1 MHHPSLPKAIR
12 FISIGSLLFAVIFFD
27 QTENGR
33 EIDLESGRTR
43 WFVKYPGLAE
53 KSGPIEE
60 TAFSTFLKNR
70 TEMAPA
76 PPRWRKTTSSG
87 VGRILSQTFHC
98 YGHGGTEMSI
108 RLFMLLIHEAHID
121 DVCRSK
127 LVLELFARLRSDD
140 PAAVNEYCERTL
152 AALHAPERSKEP
164 CERPD
169 LFVPLKSQVRPA
181 AEIGKPHG

>member
-1 MHHPSLPKAIR
+1 MKLLR
-12 FISIGSLLFAVIFFD
+12 FVSIGSLLFAVIFFD
-27 QTENGR
+27 QTETGR
-33 EIDLESGRTR
+33 EIDLESGQTR

-53 KSGPIEE
+53 KTGPIEE
-60 TAFSTFLKNR
+60 TAFSNFLKTR
-70 TEMAPA
+70 TQLAFA

-87 VGRILSQTFHC
+87 VGRILSHTFHC

-108 RLFMLLIHEAHID
+108 RLFMVLIHEAHID
-121 DVCRSK
+121 DACRSK

-152 AALHAPERSKEP
+152 SSLRDTERSKEP

-169 LFVPLKSQVRPA
+169 LFDPLKSQVRLA
-181 AEIGKPHG
+181 AEIGEPHG